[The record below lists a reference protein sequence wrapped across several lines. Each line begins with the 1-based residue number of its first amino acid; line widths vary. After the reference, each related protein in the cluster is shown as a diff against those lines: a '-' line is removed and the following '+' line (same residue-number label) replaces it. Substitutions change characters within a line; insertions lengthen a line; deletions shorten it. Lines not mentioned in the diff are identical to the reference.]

1 MSFITSIQEI
11 TICASMQ
18 LQTKYLCLKI
28 SQYNIIKKTRIQHFF
43 GGWGEGSREGAKM
56 ICYVALDTW
65 RENK

>member
-28 SQYNIIKKTRIQHFF
+28 SQYNIHVIKKQEFNIFW
-43 GGWGEGSREGAKM
+43 GGGGKGAGKGQ
-56 ICYVALDTW
+56 
-65 RENK
+65 K

>member
-28 SQYNIIKKTRIQHFF
+28 SQYNIIKKQEFNIF
-43 GGWGEGSREGAKM
+43 WSREGAKM
-56 ICYVALDTW
+56 ICYVALDIW

>member
-11 TICASMQ
+11 TICASKQ

-28 SQYNIIKKTRIQHFF
+28 SQYNIIKKQEFNIFW
-43 GGWGEGSREGAKM
+43 GVGEGSREGAKM
-56 ICYVALDTW
+56 ICYVALDIW